1 MMTMQSFSSD
11 KDTDVADAPEKGR
24 KRSSFS
30 RVFSY
35 SLLAFFALQVIVG
48 TVMIVL
54 FIGGEMSQMLEVRVK
69 SELNGRSSRLGAY
82 ISDRLLILEDYAK
95 LPVLIAG
102 VMQSD
107 EHLGNTVDLVESLPF
122 LKSDVQYALYDFQGV
137 PIYSKWTSND
147 TGSPELFRRLIEG
160 DQDSAVE
167 LVTGHEWEDGQYWKL
182 SVPILYHGLPEGVL
196 SAYFPVRMREM
207 FPEASDDMEIVLLVD
222 GQPLSSMG
230 EAVEPV
236 IALDS
241 KTEFPGISLQ
251 QAVSERIVNSR
262 IEYLVYVM
270 LASLIIGNMLLM
282 LVVRR
287 LGHRFLLVPHER
299 LQEMSDDLERE
310 IEKQTSDLKMRTV
323 QLSIEIRER
332 REAEVEARETSN
344 LVSAL
349 LEGIGAAFFIVNPET
364 QKIIRSNKVVQD
376 MFGLA
381 PWQLSERTC
390 ADMFN
395 GFSDSMADLTCP
407 ETVKKIQYREGMAT
421 HADGTKFPVLRY
433 LIPMELQ
440 GVSHIGIV
448 MINIT
453 ERKNLE
459 RQLNTAQKLES
470 VGELAS
476 GIAHEINTPIQY
488 VGDSVRFIEEA
499 VQDMVAILNAEA
511 ELAERCRNEG
521 AHKDLTDR
529 IADLEDDAD
538 IEFIV
543 EEIPKACT
551 RALEGTDRVAH
562 IVRAMKNF
570 AHPGTGEMVPVDIN
584 QALENTIVVSK
595 NEWKYVADIVRDFDP
610 VPMVKCFPG
619 DINQV
624 LLNILVNGAHAIGE
638 KVGNSGEKGTI
649 TLKTRAT
656 DDDLIVS
663 IGDTGTGIAEEN
675 ISKIFDPF
683 FTTKEVGRGTG
694 QGLAI
699 VHDIIVERHGG
710 SIDME
715 SEVGKGTEF
724 VITLPLKNE

>member
-11 KDTDVADAPEKGR
+11 KDTDVADAPEEGR

-69 SELNGRSSRLGAY
+69 SELNGRSSRLGSY

-122 LKSDVQYALYDFQGV
+122 LKSDVQFALYDFQGV

-147 TGSPELFRRLIEG
+147 TGSPEIFQRLIEG

-230 EAVEPV
+230 EAAEPV

-262 IEYLVYVM
+262 IEYLIYVM

-538 IEFIV
+538 VEFIV

-624 LLNILVNGAHAIGE
+624 LLNILVNGAHAIAE

-649 TLKTRAT
+649 TLTTRAT

-715 SEVGKGTEF
+715 SEVGKGTTF
-724 VITLPLKNE
+724 IITLPLKNE